1 MTHRFESVDAVR
13 EGLRTVDYLA
23 DDSIAG
29 IAFLADRLQK
39 PILVEG
45 PAGTGKTE
53 LAKSIATMIGARL
66 IRLQCYEGLD
76 ESKALYEWNY
86 KKQLLRIQTEGD
98 ESTWDD
104 IQNDIFSNEFLLERP
119 LLEAIRAEDPVV
131 LLIDEVDRVEVETE
145 ALLLELLSDYQVSIP
160 ELGTLEARQI
170 PLVFLTSN
178 NTRELSEALKRRC
191 LFLHLDYPSMERE
204 KEIVLTKV
212 PDITENLADQIARI
226 VRSIRQ
232 LELKK
237 SPSVSET
244 IDWARTL
251 ILLGIDQITAKDA
264 TDTVSI
270 LLKYKSDIDKV
281 IKEFSVN
288 EKTHFEATAS

>member
-1 MTHRFESVDAVR
+1 MTDHQRFESPQAVR
-13 EGLRTVDYLA
+13 DQLKGVNYLS

-29 IAFLADRLQK
+29 VVFLAERLGK

-53 LAKSIATMIGARL
+53 LAKSVAKMTGSRL

-86 KKQLLRIQTEGD
+86 KKQLLRIQAQRVAEG
-98 ESTWDD
+98 EGGNWKD
-104 IQNDIFSNEFLLERP
+104 IEEDIFGEEFLLERP
-119 LLEAIRAEDPVV
+119 LLEAIRADDRVV

-145 ALLLELLSDYQVSIP
+145 ALLLEILSDYQVSIP
-160 ELGTLEARQI
+160 ELGTVEAKQI

-191 LFLHLDYPSMERE
+191 LFLHIDYPQMDRE
-204 KEIVLTKV
+204 KEIVLTRV
-212 PDITENLADQIARI
+212 PDISDHLADQVVRI

-232 LELKK
+232 IELKK

-244 IDWARTL
+244 LDWARTL
-251 ILLGIDQITAKDA
+251 VLLGIKDIDAQQAKE
-264 TDTVSI
+264 TLHV
-270 LLKYKSDIDKV
+270 LLKYQTDIAKAAKELSS
-281 IKEFSVN
+281 IK
-288 EKTHFEATAS
+288 